1 MDRHKAR
8 RVTNMLLCGRGA
20 GWASTNKKPKET
32 QQDAIGGK
40 QRFFISVKREEMEKA
55 QFFEALKQD
64 NMKKS

>member
-1 MDRHKAR
+1 M
-8 RVTNMLLCGRGA
+8 
-20 GWASTNKKPKET
+20 
-32 QQDAIGGK
+32 GGK